1 MKIRKIASIIASAVL
16 VTGFAIE
23 SCFASTEILNADAAD
38 VKLLQSDVKYGKGEF
53 SYSVYSDDHIEI
65 GKGDNS
71 KTISELTIPAKIDG
85 KKVTGIDWY
94 TFSENKILATP
105 IANNPHPCVPNN
117 SRDTKPSFS
126 SPRRIAARKEGSI
139 LLSRIYRR
147 LLSWRAAALC

>member
-1 MKIRKIASIIASAVL
+1 MKIRKITAIFASAVL

-94 TFSENKILATP
+94 TFSENKNL
-105 IANNPHPCVPNN
+105 
-117 SRDTKPSFS
+117 TKVKLF
-126 SPRRIAARKEGSI
+126 
-139 LLSRIYRR
+139 
-147 LLSWRAAALC
+147 